1 MTSTA
6 RAARNGRD
14 EISMIPTVFRQ
25 AQALTS
31 LHGRPLAVLTT
42 SDSLGTDGWKAAQDK
57 LAALSDN
64 HLHRDVESTH
74 AGLITDERPAAQ
86 SAHAIAEV
94 IASVRTGSPLR

>member
-1 MTSTA
+1 
-6 RAARNGRD
+6 
-14 EISMIPTVFRQ
+14 MIPTVFRQ

-42 SDSLGTDGWKAAQDK
+42 SDSLGTDGWKGAQDK

-64 HLHRDVESTH
+64 HLHRDIESSH
-74 AGLITDERPAAQ
+74 AGLVTDKQPAAE

-94 IASVRTGSPLR
+94 ITAVRTGSPLR